1 LNISNSGLYYHFEN
15 KQEML
20 FTIIDDFIEKVL
32 FNLRENMDIIQ
43 APEEKLLYI
52 IQSHIRFFVKYPAQT
67 KVVIYEARSLEEES
81 MRLMRRKQS
90 EYVGFLKKVLTEIAG
105 EVKHSIDVSV
115 VTFSLLGML
124 N

>member
-1 LNISNSGLYYHFEN
+1 
-15 KQEML
+15 ML